1 MLGIN
6 LKKTNNMSKSKKLS
20 YKKFRF
26 YSTIFWLI
34 VITPIFV
41 VFGLFYFASVGGFGD
56 MPDLEVLE
64 NPKTKLASEII
75 SSDNKTL
82 GKYYFNDNRT
92 PVTFEEL
99 PSHLVDALIAT
110 EDIRF
115 YLHSGIDF
123 KRTFGAIIKFGK
135 DGGGSTITQQL
146 AKQLFT
152 GEGSKDMIERISQ
165 KIKEYIIAVRLER
178 QYTKDE
184 IIAQYLN
191 IYDFN
196 NNADGIRSAARIYFG
211 KEPIEL
217 DLNESAILVGMLKN
231 SSLYNPRPHRNPVGV
246 KNRRN
251 VVLNQMKKYN
261 YLRKQIV
268 DSLKIQPLNLKYT
281 PESHREGL
289 ATYFREFLRSYMKSW
304 VNSNENRKPDGS
316 KYNLN
321 TDGLKIYTT
330 INYKMQ
336 KIAEEAIGQHMPRL
350 QKEFFEQNEQVDDSI
365 APFRDLTIGAVDT
378 ILRFSIKRSERWR
391 KMKYD
396 LRKDEEEIK
405 KSFYEPV
412 KMSIFSWNGEI
423 DTVMTPIDSMKY
435 YKSFFRPGMMSMDP
449 TNGKIKAWVGGM
461 NYRHF
466 QYDMVK
472 KGKRQIGSTFKP
484 FVYAA
489 AIDQLKLSPCD
500 TFPDSQFC
508 VEKNKFGN
516 IEKWCPKNSGD
527 KYGKTRTLKNALANS
542 INTVTAR
549 LIDRI
554 GPRIV
559 ANLAKDLGIEEKIF
573 PVPSIALGTPDLSV
587 YEMVAAYSTFANKG
601 VYTKPTFIE
610 KIEDKNGTILFK
622 SNPKTKDVLSEEA
635 AYVTVN
641 LLEGVTNAGSGTRLR
656 TVGVDEYNRA
666 YQKVVTGYPYGFK
679 NPIAG
684 KTGTTQNQSDGWFIG
699 MVPNL
704 VTGVWVG
711 AEDRAIHFEDIAYGQ
726 GATMAL
732 PIWANYMR
740 NVYLD
745 STLMIS
751 QEPFEKPEILNIEL
765 DCNKFVIDQTG
776 SGKTTD
782 QEIQDI
788 DF

>member
-1 MLGIN
+1 M
-6 LKKTNNMSKSKKLS
+6 
-20 YKKFRF
+20 
-26 YSTIFWLI
+26 WLI
-34 VITPIFV
+34 FLTPICIITF
-41 VFGLFYFASVGGFGD
+41 LFYYASTGGFGD

-64 NPKTKLASEII
+64 NPKTNLASEIFT
-75 SSDNKTL
+75 SDGKTL
-82 GKYYFNDNRT
+82 AKYYFNDNRT
-92 PVTFEEL
+92 PVTFDEL
-99 PSHLVDALIAT
+99 PTHLVDALIAT

-115 YLHSGIDF
+115 YSHSGIDF
-123 KRTFGAIIKFGK
+123 KRTFGAALKFGK

-146 AKQLFT
+146 AKLLFT
-152 GEGSKDMIERISQ
+152 GEGSKDIIERLTQ
-165 KIKEYIIAVRLER
+165 KFKEYIIAVRLER
-178 QYTKDE
+178 NYTKEE
-184 IIAQYLN
+184 IITQYLN
-191 IYDFN
+191 LYDFGN
-196 NNADGIRSAARIYFG
+196 NGDGIRSAARIYFG
-211 KEPIEL
+211 KEPIDL
-217 DLNESAILVGMLKN
+217 DINESAILVGMLKN
-231 SSLYNPRPHRNPVGV
+231 SSLYNPRPHRNPIGV

-251 VVLNQMKKYN
+251 VVLSQMSKYQYLEKK
-261 YLRKQIV
+261 LV
-268 DSLKIQPLNLKYT
+268 DSLRLEPLNLNYT

-289 ATYFREFLRSYMKSW
+289 ATYFREFLRSHMKKW
-304 VNSNENRKPDGS
+304 INDENNRKPDGS

-330 INYKMQ
+330 INYTMQ
-336 KIAEEAIGQHMPRL
+336 QMAELAVEQHMPRL
-350 QKEFFEQNEQVDDSI
+350 QKEFFEQNKTLDDSI
-365 APFRDLTIGAVDT
+365 APFRELTSGAVDT
-378 ILRFSIKRSERWR
+378 LLRISMRRSERWR

-396 LRKDEEEIK
+396 LKKDNEEIEN
-405 KSFYEPV
+405 SFFEPID
-412 KMSIFSWNGEI
+412 MTIFSWEGDI
-423 DTVMTPIDSMKY
+423 DTIMTPLDSMKY

-449 TNGKIKAWVGGM
+449 TNGHIKAWVGGM

-508 VEKNKFGN
+508 IEKNKFGN
-516 IEKWCPKNSGD
+516 IEQWCPKNSGD
-527 KYGKTRTLKNALANS
+527 KYGRTRTLKNALANS
-542 INTVTAR
+542 VNTVTAR
-549 LIDRI
+549 LMDRI
-554 GPRIV
+554 GPQTV
-559 ANLAKDLGIEEKIF
+559 VKLAKDLGIEQRIL

-601 VYTKPTFIE
+601 VYTQPVFVE
-610 KIEDKNGTILFK
+610 KIEDKNGTTLFEHQ
-622 SNPKTKDVLSEEA
+622 PITKDVLSEEA

-641 LLEGVTNAGSGTRLR
+641 LLEGVTMAGSGTRLR
-656 TVGVDEYNRA
+656 TTGANEYNRA
-666 YQKVVTGYPYGFK
+666 YQNVVTGYPYEFT

-726 GATMAL
+726 GASMAL
-732 PIWANYMR
+732 PIWGVYMKS
-740 NVYLD
+740 VYQD

-751 QEPFEKPEILNIEL
+751 NLSFDRPKKLTIEL
-765 DCNKFVIDQTG
+765 DCNKFVIDSIG

-782 QEIQDI
+782 QEILDI

>member
-1 MLGIN
+1 M
-6 LKKTNNMSKSKKLS
+6 
-20 YKKFRF
+20 
-26 YSTIFWLI
+26 WLI
-34 VITPIFV
+34 FLTPISIITF
-41 VFGLFYFASVGGFGD
+41 LFYYASTGGFGD

-64 NPKTKLASEII
+64 NPKTNLASEIFT
-75 SSDNKTL
+75 SDGKTL
-82 GKYYFNDNRT
+82 AKYYFNDNRT
-92 PVTFEEL
+92 PVTFDEL
-99 PSHLVDALIAT
+99 PTHLVDALIAT

-115 YLHSGIDF
+115 YSHSGIDF
-123 KRTFGAIIKFGK
+123 KRTFGAALKFGK

-146 AKQLFT
+146 AKLLFT
-152 GEGSKDMIERISQ
+152 GEGSKDIIERLTQ
-165 KIKEYIIAVRLER
+165 KFKEYIIAVRLER
-178 QYTKDE
+178 NYTKEE
-184 IIAQYLN
+184 IITQYLN
-191 IYDFN
+191 LYDFGN
-196 NNADGIRSAARIYFG
+196 NGDGIRSAARIYFG
-211 KEPIEL
+211 KEPIDL
-217 DLNESAILVGMLKN
+217 DINESAILVGMLKN
-231 SSLYNPRPHRNPVGV
+231 SSLYNPRPHRNPIGV

-251 VVLNQMKKYN
+251 VVLSQMSKYQ
-261 YLRKQIV
+261 YLEKNV
-268 DSLKIQPLNLKYT
+268 LDSLRLEPLNLNYT

-289 ATYFREFLRSYMKSW
+289 ATYFREFLRSHMKKW
-304 VNSNENRKPDGS
+304 INDENNQKPDGS

-330 INYKMQ
+330 INYTMQ
-336 KIAEEAIGQHMPRL
+336 EMAELAVEQHMPRL
-350 QKEFFEQNEQVDDSI
+350 QKEFFEQNKTLDDSI
-365 APFRDLTIGAVDT
+365 APFRDLTSGAVDT
-378 ILRFSIKRSERWR
+378 LLRISMRRSERWR

-396 LRKDEEEIK
+396 LKKDNEEIEN
-405 KSFYEPV
+405 SFFEPV
-412 KMSIFSWNGEI
+412 DMTVFSWEGDI
-423 DTVMTPIDSMKY
+423 DTIMTPLDSMKY

-449 TNGKIKAWVGGM
+449 TNGHIKAWVGGM

-508 VEKNKFGN
+508 IEKNKFGN
-516 IEKWCPKNSGD
+516 IEQWCPKNSGD
-527 KYGKTRTLKNALANS
+527 KYGRTRTLKNALANS
-542 INTVTAR
+542 VNTVTAR
-549 LIDRI
+549 LMDRI
-554 GPRIV
+554 GPQTV
-559 ANLAKDLGIEEKIF
+559 VKLAKDLGIEQRIL

-601 VYTKPTFIE
+601 VYTQPVFVE
-610 KIEDKNGTILFK
+610 KIEDKNGTTLFK
-622 SNPKTKDVLSEEA
+622 HQPVTKDVLSEEA

-641 LLEGVTNAGSGTRLR
+641 LLEGVTMAGSGTRLR
-656 TVGVDEYNRA
+656 TTGADEYNRA
-666 YQKVVTGYPYGFK
+666 YKNIVTGYPYEFT

-726 GATMAL
+726 GASMAL
-732 PIWANYMR
+732 PIWGLYMKS
-740 NVYLD
+740 VYQD

-751 QEPFEKPEILNIEL
+751 NESFDRPKKLTIEL
-765 DCNKFVIDQTG
+765 DCNKFVIDSIG

-782 QEIQDI
+782 QEILDI

>member
-1 MLGIN
+1 M
-6 LKKTNNMSKSKKLS
+6 
-20 YKKFRF
+20 
-26 YSTIFWLI
+26 WLI
-34 VITPIFV
+34 FLTPISIITF
-41 VFGLFYFASVGGFGD
+41 LFYYASIGGFGD

-64 NPKTKLASEII
+64 NPKTNLASEIFT
-75 SSDNKTL
+75 SDGKTL
-82 GKYYFNDNRT
+82 AKYYFNDNRT
-92 PVTFEEL
+92 PVTFDEL
-99 PSHLVDALIAT
+99 PTHLVDALIAT

-115 YLHSGIDF
+115 YSHSGIDF
-123 KRTFGAIIKFGK
+123 KRTFGAALKFGK

-146 AKQLFT
+146 AKLLFT
-152 GEGSKDMIERISQ
+152 GEGSKDIIERLTQ
-165 KIKEYIIAVRLER
+165 KFKEYIIAVRLER
-178 QYTKDE
+178 NYTKEE
-184 IIAQYLN
+184 IITQYLN
-191 IYDFN
+191 LYDFGN
-196 NNADGIRSAARIYFG
+196 NGDGIRSAARIYFG
-211 KEPIEL
+211 KEPIDL
-217 DLNESAILVGMLKN
+217 DINESAILVGMLKN
-231 SSLYNPRPHRNPVGV
+231 SSLYNPRPHRNPIGV

-251 VVLNQMKKYN
+251 VVLSQMSKYQ
-261 YLRKQIV
+261 YLEKNLV
-268 DSLKIQPLNLKYT
+268 DSLRLEPLNLNYT

-289 ATYFREFLRSYMKSW
+289 ATYFREFLRSHMKKW
-304 VNSNENRKPDGS
+304 INDENNRKPDGS

-330 INYKMQ
+330 INYTMQ
-336 KIAEEAIGQHMPRL
+336 EMAELAVEQHMPRL
-350 QKEFFEQNEQVDDSI
+350 QKEFFEQNKTLDDSI
-365 APFRDLTIGAVDT
+365 APFRDLTSGAVDT
-378 ILRFSIKRSERWR
+378 LLRISMRRSERWR

-396 LRKDEEEIK
+396 LKKDNEEIEN
-405 KSFYEPV
+405 SFFEPV
-412 KMSIFSWNGEI
+412 DMTIFSWGGDI
-423 DTVMTPIDSMKY
+423 DTIMTPLDSMKY

-449 TNGKIKAWVGGM
+449 TNGHIKAWVGGM

-508 VEKNKFGN
+508 IEKNKFGN
-516 IEKWCPKNSGD
+516 IEQWCPKNSGD
-527 KYGKTRTLKNALANS
+527 KYGRTRTLKNALANS
-542 INTVTAR
+542 VNTVTAR
-549 LIDRI
+549 LMDRI
-554 GPRIV
+554 GPQTV
-559 ANLAKDLGIEEKIF
+559 VKLAKDLGIEQRIL

-601 VYTKPTFIE
+601 VYTQPVFVE
-610 KIEDKNGTILFK
+610 KIEDKNGTTLFK
-622 SNPKTKDVLSEEA
+622 HQPVTKDVLSEEA

-641 LLEGVTNAGSGTRLR
+641 LLEGVTMAGSGTRLR
-656 TVGVDEYNRA
+656 TTGADEYNRA
-666 YQKVVTGYPYGFK
+666 YKNIVTGYPYEFT

-726 GATMAL
+726 GASMAL
-732 PIWANYMR
+732 PIWGLYMKS
-740 NVYLD
+740 VYQD

-751 QEPFEKPEILNIEL
+751 NESFDRPKKLTIEL
-765 DCNKFVIDQTG
+765 DCNKFVIDSIG

-782 QEIQDI
+782 QEILDI

>member
-1 MLGIN
+1 M
-6 LKKTNNMSKSKKLS
+6 
-20 YKKFRF
+20 
-26 YSTIFWLI
+26 WLI
-34 VITPIFV
+34 FLTPVVLVSIIF
-41 VFGLFYFASVGGFGD
+41 YYASIGGFGE

-64 NPKTKLASEII
+64 NPKTNLASEVL
-75 SSDNKTL
+75 SSEGKTL

-92 PVTFEEL
+92 PVTFSEL
-99 PSHLVDALIAT
+99 PSHLVDALIST

-115 YLHSGIDF
+115 YSHSGIDF
-123 KRTFGAIIKFGK
+123 KRTLGAALKFGK

-146 AKQLFT
+146 AKLLFT
-152 GEGSKDMIERISQ
+152 GEGSKDIVERLTQ
-165 KIKEYIIAVRLER
+165 KFKEYIIAVRLER
-178 QYTKDE
+178 NYTKDE
-184 IIAQYLN
+184 IITQYLN
-191 IYDFN
+191 LYDFGN
-196 NNADGIRSAARIYFG
+196 NGDGIRSAARIYFG

-217 DLNESAILVGMLKN
+217 DINESAILVGMLKN

-251 VVLNQMKKYN
+251 VVLGQMAKYN
-261 YLRKQIV
+261 YLDIPLV
-268 DSLKIQPLNLKYT
+268 DSLKLQPLNLNYT

-289 ATYFREFLRSYMKSW
+289 ATYFREYLRAHMKSW
-304 VNSNENRKPDGS
+304 INNENNTKPDGS

-330 INYKMQ
+330 INYTMQ
-336 KIAEEAIGQHMPRL
+336 QMAELAVGKHMPRL
-350 QKEFFEQNEQVDDSI
+350 QKEFFEQNMTLDDSI
-365 APFRDLTIGAVDT
+365 APFRDLTSGAVDT
-378 ILRFSIKRSERWR
+378 LLRISMRRSERWR

-396 LRKDEEEIK
+396 LKKKNEEIEN
-405 KSFYEPV
+405 SFFEPINMTV
-412 KMSIFSWNGEI
+412 FSWDGDI
-423 DTVMTPIDSMKY
+423 DTIMTPLDSMKY

-449 TNGKIKAWVGGM
+449 TNGHIKAWVGGM

-508 VEKNKFGN
+508 IEKYKFGN
-516 IEKWCPKNSGD
+516 MEQWCPKNSGD
-527 KYGKTRTLKNALANS
+527 KYGRTRTLKNALANS
-542 INTVTAR
+542 VNTVTAR
-549 LIDRI
+549 LMDRI
-554 GPRIV
+554 GPETV
-559 ANLAKDLGIEEKIF
+559 VKLAKDLGIEQRILA
-573 PVPSIALGTPDLSV
+573 VPSIALGTPDLSV
-587 YEMVAAYSTFANKG
+587 YEMVAAYSTFANRG
-601 VYTKPTFIE
+601 VYTQPVFIE

-622 SNPKTKDVLSEEA
+622 NQPITKDVLSEEA

-641 LLEGVTNAGSGTRLR
+641 LLEGVTMAGSGTRLR
-656 TVGVDEYNRA
+656 TTGADEYNRA
-666 YQKVVTGYPYGFK
+666 YQNIVTGYPYEFT

-726 GATMAL
+726 GASMAL
-732 PIWANYMR
+732 PIWGIYMKS
-740 NVYLD
+740 VYQD

-751 QEPFEKPEILNIEL
+751 NEGFERPKKLSIEL
-765 DCNKFVIDQTG
+765 DCNKFVVDSIG

-782 QEIQDI
+782 QEILDI

>member
-1 MLGIN
+1 M
-6 LKKTNNMSKSKKLS
+6 
-20 YKKFRF
+20 
-26 YSTIFWLI
+26 WLI
-34 VITPIFV
+34 FLTPISIITF
-41 VFGLFYFASVGGFGD
+41 LFYYASTGGFGD

-64 NPKTKLASEII
+64 NPKTNLASEIFT
-75 SSDNKTL
+75 SDGKTL
-82 GKYYFNDNRT
+82 AKYYFNDNRT
-92 PVTFEEL
+92 PVTFDEL
-99 PSHLVDALIAT
+99 PTHLVDALIAT

-115 YLHSGIDF
+115 YSHSGIDF
-123 KRTFGAIIKFGK
+123 KRTFGAALKFGK

-146 AKQLFT
+146 AKLLFT
-152 GEGSKDMIERISQ
+152 GEGSKDIIERLTQ
-165 KIKEYIIAVRLER
+165 KFKEYIIAVRLER
-178 QYTKDE
+178 NYTKDE
-184 IIAQYLN
+184 IITQYLN
-191 IYDFN
+191 LYDFGN
-196 NNADGIRSAARIYFG
+196 NGDGIRSAARIYFG
-211 KEPIEL
+211 KEPIDL
-217 DLNESAILVGMLKN
+217 DINESAILVGMLKN
-231 SSLYNPRPHRNPVGV
+231 SSLYNPRPHRNPIGV

-251 VVLNQMKKYN
+251 VVLSQMSKYQ
-261 YLRKQIV
+261 YLEKNLV
-268 DSLKIQPLNLKYT
+268 DSLRLEPLNLNYT

-289 ATYFREFLRSYMKSW
+289 ATYFREFLRSHMKKW
-304 VNSNENRKPDGS
+304 INDENNRKPDGS

-330 INYKMQ
+330 INYTMQ
-336 KIAEEAIGQHMPRL
+336 QMAELAVEQHMPRL
-350 QKEFFEQNEQVDDSI
+350 QKEFFEQNKTLDDSI
-365 APFRDLTIGAVDT
+365 APFRELTSGAVDT
-378 ILRFSIKRSERWR
+378 LLRISMRRSERWR

-396 LRKDEEEIK
+396 LKKDNEEIEN
-405 KSFYEPV
+405 SFFEPV
-412 KMSIFSWNGEI
+412 DMTIFSWGGDI
-423 DTVMTPIDSMKY
+423 DTIMTPLDSMKY

-449 TNGKIKAWVGGM
+449 TNGHIKAWVGGM

-508 VEKNKFGN
+508 IEKNKFGN
-516 IEKWCPKNSGD
+516 IEQWCPKNSGD
-527 KYGKTRTLKNALANS
+527 KYGRTRTLKNALANS
-542 INTVTAR
+542 VNTVTAR
-549 LIDRI
+549 LMDRI
-554 GPRIV
+554 GPQTV
-559 ANLAKDLGIEEKIF
+559 VKLAKDLGIEQRIL

-601 VYTKPTFIE
+601 VYTQPVFVE
-610 KIEDKNGTILFK
+610 KIEDKNGTTLFEHQ
-622 SNPKTKDVLSEEA
+622 SVTKDVLSEEA

-641 LLEGVTNAGSGTRLR
+641 LLEGVTMAGSGTRLR
-656 TVGVDEYNRA
+656 TTGANEYNRA
-666 YQKVVTGYPYGFK
+666 YQNIVTGYPYEFT

-726 GATMAL
+726 GASMAL
-732 PIWANYMR
+732 PIWGVYMKS
-740 NVYLD
+740 VYQD

-751 QEPFEKPEILNIEL
+751 NEAFDRPKKLTIEL
-765 DCNKFVIDQTG
+765 DCNKFVIDSIG

-782 QEIQDI
+782 QEILDI